1 MTERILI
8 TGAAGSI
15 GTMLRPRM
23 ARPHRVLRLLDIAP
37 IPHPQPGERIETV
50 IADITDLD
58 AIQHAAQDVDAVI
71 HLGGIASEAE
81 WDRILHANIHGT
93 YTVLEAARR
102 AGGPRVILASS
113 NHAVGFHPYSEGL
126 VPDYVFP
133 RPDTFYGVSKAT
145 NEALGSLYHDR
156 HGMNVLCVRI
166 GACIDRPRNHRM
178 LSMWLSPDDCARLM
192 EALLSAPDPG
202 FRVLWGV
209 SANTRNRFSLTEAH
223 ALGYRPQDDA
233 ERYADKLPPPSVT
246 DVDRFVG
253 GPFCE

>member
-15 GTMLRPRM
+15 GTMLPARMTRPQRF
-23 ARPHRVLRLLDIAP
+23 LRLLDIAP
-37 IPHPQPGERIETV
+37 IPHAQPGERVESVT
-50 IADITDLD
+50 ADITDLD
-58 AIQHAAQDVDAVI
+58 AIRHAAQDVDAVI
-71 HLGGIASEAE
+71 HLGGIASEAD
-81 WDRILHANIHGT
+81 WDQILHANIHGT
-93 YTVLEAARR
+93 YAVLEAARR
-102 AGGPRVILASS
+102 AGVPRVILASS
-113 NHAVGFHPYSEGL
+113 NHAVGFHPYSEEL
-126 VPDYVFP
+126 VPDYLFP

-156 HGMNVLCVRI
+156 HGMEVLCVRI

-192 EALLSAPDPG
+192 EALLSTPDPG
-202 FRVLWGV
+202 FRVLWGI
-209 SANTRNRFSLTEAH
+209 SANTRNRFSLTEAR

-233 ERYADKLPPPSVT
+233 ERYADELPPPSAT
-246 DVDRFVG
+246 DVDRLVG

>member
-23 ARPHRVLRLLDIAP
+23 TRPQRFLRLLDIAP
-37 IPHPQPGERIETV
+37 IPHAQPGERVESVT
-50 IADITDLD
+50 ADITDLD
-58 AIQHAAQDVDAVI
+58 AIRHAAQDVDAVI
-71 HLGGIASEAE
+71 HLGGIASEAD
-81 WDRILHANIHGT
+81 WDQILHANIHGT
-93 YTVLEAARR
+93 YAVLEAARR
-102 AGGPRVILASS
+102 AGVPRVILASS

-126 VPDYVFP
+126 VPDYLFP

-156 HGMNVLCVRI
+156 HGMEVLCVRI

-192 EALLSAPDPG
+192 EALLSTPDPG
-202 FRVLWGV
+202 FRVLWG
-209 SANTRNRFSLTEAH
+209 SASSR
-223 ALGYRPQDDA
+223 
-233 ERYADKLPPPSVT
+233 
-246 DVDRFVG
+246 
-253 GPFCE
+253 